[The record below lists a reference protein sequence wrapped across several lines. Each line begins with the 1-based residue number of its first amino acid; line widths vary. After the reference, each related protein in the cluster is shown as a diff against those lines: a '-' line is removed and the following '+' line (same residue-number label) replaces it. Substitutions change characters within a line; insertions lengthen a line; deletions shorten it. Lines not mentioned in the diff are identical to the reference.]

1 MKQPKDSN
9 LEIATTTL
17 EQLKFEL
24 WIDWQQG
31 YHHQLVRYIRS
42 DLQATL
48 ILQNNCLTVAF
59 SSAKDHTTG
68 ASVPKGAGLV
78 AKVLKAAGVVFV
90 AKPEALVS

>member
-1 MKQPKDSN
+1 MKQPKDVN

-24 WIDWQQG
+24 CIDWQQG
-31 YHHQLVRYIRS
+31 YHHQLARYIRG

-48 ILQNNCLTVAF
+48 VLQNNFLTVAF

-68 ASVPKGAGLV
+68 APVPKGAGLV
-78 AKVLKAAGVVFV
+78 AKALKAAGVAFV
-90 AKPEALVS
+90 ARPEGVL